1 MAHIYTYAHHTYH
14 TWMAHIHHT
23 HISHDAHHT
32 YHTWMAHIHTRK
44 QTRKYANTHPYTYI
58 CMHTRTHAHTQT
70 HTYTRIHACTYAHT
84 QTHTC
89 TRKHTQTRTHANSKQ
104 TNKQMRVCRMQ
115 LPVGIRSGVSVMP
128 RDSRPF
134 LFFSYL

>member
-1 MAHIYTYAHHTYH
+1 MWSLPAIFRMYPVYSTSCPPP
-14 TWMAHIHHT
+14 T
-23 HISHDAHHT
+23 HI
-32 YHTWMAHIHTRK
+32 TREW
-44 QTRKYANTHPYTYI
+44 
-58 CMHTRTHAHTQT
+58 
-70 HTYTRIHACTYAHT
+70 HTYTRTHTTRITRGWHTYTTRTSRTTHTTRITRGWHTYTHACTYAHT